1 MFNTTKTILNVK
13 GDGNMN
19 ENTIELAK
27 ILSTDD
33 AFNLAFS
40 SAKTDE

>member
-1 MFNTTKTILNVK
+1 
-13 GDGNMN
+13 MN
-19 ENTIELAK
+19 ENMIELEK
-27 ILSTDD
+27 LLSTDD